1 MATFLDGVNRVL
13 RNNTIIA
20 HDDDDLTT
28 FSDVQHKSSSYL
40 ARQAIQDTITEL
52 SADKLLPL
60 EEATATITL
69 ATSTRVYSLA
79 SDFVRFQG
87 ENPFFLELDGSGN
100 SANRVVNEY
109 PGGRDRLRR
118 TVLDYKTQEGTP
130 NWFYHPQSSTKQVA
144 FYHVPDS
151 SQNGIELE
159 YEYEKSVYPTSEA
172 DTLPF
177 VSDQES
183 HAFLSM
189 ASRRFQFLF
198 AKQPME
204 DLEKD
209 ALYRSAK
216 ASLLNLTKDGYP
228 NSRYGYD
235 YA

>member
-20 HDDDDLTT
+20 HDDDDLSAFT
-28 FSDVQHKSSSYL
+28 DVQHKSSSWL
-40 ARQAIQDTITEL
+40 ARQSIQDTITEL
-52 SADKLLPL
+52 IANKALPL

-69 ATSTRVYSLA
+69 SASTRVYNLA
-79 SDFVRFQG
+79 SDFVRFTG
-87 ENPFFLELDGSGN
+87 EKPFFLELDASGN
-100 SANRVVNEY
+100 SANRTVNPY

-118 TVLDYKTQEGTP
+118 EVLDYKTQEGTP
-130 NWFYHPQSSTKQVA
+130 NWFYHPVTSTKQVA

-151 SQNGIELE
+151 NYDSVDLE
-159 YEYEKSVYPTSEA
+159 YEYEKYVYPTVEA

-177 VSDQES
+177 VNDQES

-198 AKQPME
+198 AKIPID

-209 ALYRSAK
+209 AVYKSAK
-216 ASLLNLTKDGYP
+216 ASLLNLVQDKYP
-228 NSRYGYD
+228 NSSYGFD
-235 YA
+235 YG

>member
-1 MATFLDGVNRVL
+1 MATFIDGVNRVL

-28 FSDVQHKSSSYL
+28 FTDTQHKSSSYL

-60 EEATATITL
+60 EEATDTITL
-69 ATSTRVYSLA
+69 LESIRVYSLA

-87 ENPFFLELDGSGN
+87 EAPFFLELDGSGN
-100 SANRVVNEY
+100 SANRVIHPY

-118 TVLDYKTQEGTP
+118 EVLDYKSVEGTP
-130 NWFYHPQSSTKQVA
+130 NYFYHPTSSTKQVA
-144 FYHVPDS
+144 FYQIPNS
-151 SQNGIELE
+151 SYNNVQLS
-159 YEYEKSVYPTSEA
+159 YDYEKSVYPTSEA

-177 VSDQES
+177 VNDQES

-198 AKQPME
+198 AKQPID

-209 ALYRSAK
+209 ALYRAAK
-216 ASLLNLTKDGYP
+216 ASLLNLTKDCYP
-228 NSRYGYD
+228 NTRYGYD
-235 YA
+235 YV